1 MGKTIAL
8 PTSQGSAVSSSFLLD
23 IPVYVYATIIA
34 SCCIIIGIYWDIS
47 WHKSIGRDGLLSP
60 PHVVVYV
67 GAALAGLFSG
77 YQVLKTSFW
86 GSTTEQ
92 SGMVHFWGIF
102 YSSLGALFC
111 IWGSIACLT
120 SAPFDDWWHNTYGLD
135 VRIFSPPHTLLA
147 LGMMSIQIG
156 AMMASLALQNRGSV
170 MTHLSIELN
179 ERRTKRLQ
187 FFFLLTASLWL
198 TLVCVFLS
206 EFLADYKSHAPIYY
220 QVAAGVFPL
229 IFLAVGKASPVK
241 WSLTIVSLVYMGL
254 VLAENWILQLF
265 PAEPLLGPVLFKL
278 THYQPLDF
286 PLMLIIPAVA
296 FDVLRT
302 RIQDKNQWLQAV
314 LYSLLFLLVFLPIQ
328 WNLGA
333 FILESPL
340 ARNWFF
346 GGDSWYFGAEPDWE
360 YRHKFAPWNV
370 TTWPQLAQGLLIAFV
385 IGTLSA
391 RLGLR
396 WGQWMKKIQR

>member
-1 MGKTIAL
+1 MANSI
-8 PTSQGSAVSSSFLLD
+8 SVSAPRQSAYQSVLLE
-23 IPVYVYATIIA
+23 IPVYVYATVFASFCIIA
-34 SCCIIIGIYWDIS
+34 GIFWDIS

-86 GSTTEQ
+86 GNALEK
-92 SGMVHFWGIF
+92 GKMVHFWGVF

-147 LGMMSIQIG
+147 LGMMGIQMG
-156 AMMASLALQNRGSV
+156 AMMATLSLQNRQDESRA
-170 MTHLSIELN
+170 LSDDQKI
-179 ERRTKRLQ
+179 RRKQRLQ
-187 FFFLLTASLWL
+187 FMFLLTSGLWL
-198 TLVCVFLS
+198 ALVCVFLS
-206 EFLADYKSHAPIYY
+206 EFLADYKSHSPLFY
-220 QVAAGVFPL
+220 QIGSLVFPL
-229 IFLAVGKASPVK
+229 IFLAVSRASNAK
-241 WSLTIVSLVYMGL
+241 WAVTTTSLVYMIL

-265 PAEPLLGPVLFKL
+265 PAEPLLGPVLYKS

-286 PLMLIIPAVA
+286 PLLLVIPAFI
-296 FDVLRT
+296 FDLLRSKLAN
-302 RIQDKNQWLQAV
+302 RNQWYQA
-314 LYSLLFLLVFLPIQ
+314 LAYSIVFLGVFFVVQ
-328 WNLGA
+328 WFMGA
-333 FILESPL
+333 FTLESPL

-346 GGDSWYFGAEPDWE
+346 GSDSWYFGTDPTWE
-360 YRHKFAPWNV
+360 YRHKFAPWNTASV
-370 TTWPQLAQGLLIAFV
+370 SEMTIGLVVAFC
-385 IGTLSA
+385 IGVLSA

-396 WGQWMKKIQR
+396 WGNWMREVQR